1 MSPRNCRSDRDRG
14 QATVEFA
21 LTLPLIVI
29 IVLMFLQVLVVVL
42 ERVQVINATRN
53 AVRAAVVS
61 ADPVSAAN
69 RAARRSYSAEFS
81 VNTQVSDDWVKVE
94 ISRRVTTDLPIV
106 GRFIPDFDIASSFT
120 MMLEPPLG

>member
-1 MSPRNCRSDRDRG
+1 MSRRNCRSDRDRG

-61 ADPVSAAN
+61 ADPVAAAN

-81 VNTQVSDDWVKVE
+81 VDTKVNDEWVTVE